1 MPDDTEEKDTPL
13 WRPGPPEKPVLC
25 NACGSRWRIKGS
37 LDDYIPKHANKE
49 TQSFLLAKL
58 PSDVKP
64 LVLAHDNQRLEVG
77 QKVAGTDGS
86 SACSEEKIDDIS
98 SSGSPGSFSEN
109 CMQMQGTNG
118 EAAKGPLWNPNSV
131 PRRKRSKLKQYILS
145 PVERLHRQLYHMLQE
160 PEFAN
165 TSANEE
171 EILIYQKSKSI
182 PPDEIGNGAMLLIS
196 PSTAREDSKPQFTTA
211 ENNGSCSSNFRNEN
225 SSL

>member
-1 MPDDTEEKDTPL
+1 M
-13 WRPGPPEKPVLC
+13 LC

-118 EAAKGPLWNPNSV
+118 K
-131 PRRKRSKLKQYILS
+131 II
-145 PVERLHRQLYHMLQE
+145 QLYFH
-160 PEFAN
+160 
-165 TSANEE
+165 TSGKIVSYMSMALDFF
-171 EILIYQKSKSI
+171 I
-182 PPDEIGNGAMLLIS
+182 
-196 PSTAREDSKPQFTTA
+196 
-211 ENNGSCSSNFRNEN
+211 
-225 SSL
+225 

>member
-1 MPDDTEEKDTPL
+1 MI
-13 WRPGPPEKPVLC
+13 V
-25 NACGSRWRIKGS
+25 IV
-37 LDDYIPKHANKE
+37 H
-49 TQSFLLAKL
+49 LLL
-58 PSDVKP
+58 
-64 LVLAHDNQRLEVG
+64 
-77 QKVAGTDGS
+77 
-86 SACSEEKIDDIS
+86 
-98 SSGSPGSFSEN
+98 
-109 CMQMQGTNG
+109 G

-131 PRRKRSKLKQYILS
+131 PKRKRSKLKQYILS

-165 TSANEE
+165 TFANEE

-196 PSTAREDSKPQFTTA
+196 PSTAIEDSKPQFTTA